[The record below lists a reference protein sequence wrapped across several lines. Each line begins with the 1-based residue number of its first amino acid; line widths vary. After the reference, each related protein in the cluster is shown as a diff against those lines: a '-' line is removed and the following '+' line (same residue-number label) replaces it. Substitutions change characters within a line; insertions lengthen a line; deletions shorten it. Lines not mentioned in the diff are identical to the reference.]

1 MSTLLDKSIWGVHG
15 GAPSDECDQ
24 YYENMNL
31 CNGTNLMAERKYSC
45 DHIIREF
52 FGESGVDDI
61 GEKTFQRQLYQF
73 MMSQALV
80 IKSEIESQRSK
91 NAYGSLI
98 W

>member
-1 MSTLLDKSIWGVHG
+1 
-15 GAPSDECDQ
+15 
-24 YYENMNL
+24 
-31 CNGTNLMAERKYSC
+31 MAERKYSC